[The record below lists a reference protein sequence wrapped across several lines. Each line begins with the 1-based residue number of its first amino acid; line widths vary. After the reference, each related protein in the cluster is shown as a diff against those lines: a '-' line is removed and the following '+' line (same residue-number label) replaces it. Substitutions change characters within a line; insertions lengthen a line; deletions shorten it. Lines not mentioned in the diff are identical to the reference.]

1 MFFATNLAFF
11 AVKSKIKNM
20 KKTLLI
26 ILILPLIL
34 GIYLIVKPDKSN
46 VVRSEVKKN
55 VVVVIDLKKDK
66 AFPINKI
73 IGVVLVLSSMFFAYY
88 FYNKTNRLLAEKEN
102 NTPQE
107 SLTIQESK
115 ICKLIKM
122 KYSNKEIATELNISV
137 STVKTHV
144 NNIYKKLGISSRKE
158 LFNG

>member
-1 MFFATNLAFF
+1 
-11 AVKSKIKNM
+11 M

-26 ILILPLIL
+26 ILIIPLIL
-34 GIYLIVKPDKSN
+34 GIYLILKPGKSN
-46 VVRSEVKKN
+46 VVQSVGKKN
-55 VVVVIDLKKDK
+55 VVVVIDLEKEK
-66 AFPINKI
+66 AFPINKV

-88 FYNKTNRLLAEKEN
+88 FYNKTNRPLLEKEN
-102 NTPQE
+102 KTTSENLTIEE

-115 ICKLIKM
+115 IYKLIKM

-158 LFNG
+158 LLN